1 LTDFMQWPLP
11 AILATLLVPV
21 LVVIVVVL
29 FVALRRASAARREV
43 EIVAR
48 EDKDASTRRF
58 RRLEHDL
65 HFLVDFFRIFA
76 RLLGEMHAE
85 RQVRM
90 IPQALLRAI
99 VEIYGPEV
107 ATVLVRRGSPSGS
120 GSSNPEELPRLSV
133 VALHSTRG
141 SLRKGMEFQFGEG
154 QAGVV
159 AERQQVMV
167 RKDFEEDLVASYQRA
182 QVTAEPEYDIIA
194 PMVAGGETLGVLAIS
209 RPDRHH
215 DSERDVLEMIAR
227 VGALTWK
234 NVQAYRDK
242 EVEAEVD
249 KLTRIF
255 NKGALLRRLGL
266 ALHEARRTG
275 VKTSIFMFDLDNFKI
290 YNDTNGHLAGDRL
303 LTQLAQL
310 VKETVRADDVFG
322 RFGGEEFLLVMPNR
336 NSAQALTVAGTI
348 RKRIEEYPFEG
359 GETQPLGRVT
369 ISGGVACFPD
379 DAAEQVELMQA
390 ADKALYKAKGDGR
403 NQVQRADESGLNP
416 IETQ

>member
-1 LTDFMQWPLP
+1 LTDLMQWPLP

-29 FVALRRASAARREV
+29 LVALRRSSAARREA
-43 EIVAR
+43 EILTREAKEASAR
-48 EDKDASTRRF
+48 KF
-58 RRLEHDL
+58 RRLEYDL

-90 IPQALLRAI
+90 IPHALLRAI

-107 ATVLVRRGSPSGS
+107 ATVLVRRGSPG
-120 GSSNPEELPRLSV
+120 GSNPEELPRLSV
-133 VALHSTRG
+133 AALHSTSG
-141 SLRKGMEFQFGEG
+141 SLQKGMEFQFGEG
-154 QAGVV
+154 QAGTV
-159 AERQQVMV
+159 AERQRVMV
-167 RKDFEEDLVASYQRA
+167 RKDFDEDLVASYQRS
-182 QVTAEPEYDIIA
+182 QVTTEPKYDIVA

-266 ALHEARRTG
+266 ALHEARKTG
-275 VKTSIFMFDLDNFKI
+275 GKTSIFMFDLDNFKV

-322 RFGGEEFLLVMPNR
+322 RFGGEEFLLVMPDR

-379 DAAEQVELMQA
+379 DETQQVELMQA
-390 ADKALYKAKGDGR
+390 ADNALYRAKEDGR
-403 NQVQRADESGLNP
+403 NQVRRAEESGLNP
-416 IETQ
+416 IDTQ

>member
-1 LTDFMQWPLP
+1 MTDLMQWPLL

-21 LVVIVVVL
+21 LVVIAVVL
-29 FVALRRASAARREV
+29 LIALRRASAARREV

-48 EDKDASTRRF
+48 EDKEASTRRF

-107 ATVLVRRGSPSGS
+107 ATVLVRRGSPG
-120 GSSNPEELPRLSV
+120 GNPEELPRLSV

-154 QAGVV
+154 QAGIV

-167 RKDFEEDLVASYQRA
+167 RKDFDEDVVASYQRS
-182 QVTAEPEYDIIA
+182 QVPSEPKYDIIA
-194 PMVAGGETLGVLAIS
+194 PMVASGETLGVLAIS

-266 ALHEARRTG
+266 ALHEARRNG

-390 ADKALYKAKGDGR
+390 ADNALYRAKDGGR

>member
-1 LTDFMQWPLP
+1 LADLMQWPLL
-11 AILATLLVPV
+11 AILATFLAPALLL
-21 LVVIVVVL
+21 LVVIL
-29 FVALRRASAARREV
+29 FVALRRNSAARQGAEIEAREV
-43 EIVAR
+43 KE
-48 EDKDASTRRF
+48 ASERKF
-58 RRLEHDL
+58 RRIEYDL
-65 HFLVDFFRIFA
+65 RFLVAFYRVFA
-76 RLLGEMHAE
+76 RLLAEMHAE

-90 IPQALLRAI
+90 IPQALLTAM

-107 ATVLVRRGSPSGS
+107 AAVLVRRDSPGSNSKEVS
-120 GSSNPEELPRLSV
+120 RLSV
-133 VALHSTRG
+133 AALHSIRG
-141 SLRKGMEFQFGEG
+141 ALKKGMEFRFGEG
-154 QAGVV
+154 QAGMV

-167 RKDFEEDLVASYQRA
+167 RKDFEEDQVASYERSR
-182 QVTAEPEYDIIA
+182 VTTEPKYDIVA
-194 PMVAGGETLGVLAIS
+194 PMVAGGETLGVLAIC

-234 NVQAYRDK
+234 NVQAYRNK

-255 NKGALLRRLGL
+255 NKGALLSRLGL
-266 ALHEARRTG
+266 ALHEARKAG
-275 VKTSIFMFDLDNFKI
+275 GKVAIFMFDLDNFKI

-303 LTQLAQL
+303 LTQLSQL

-322 RFGGEEFLLVMPNR
+322 RFGGEEFLLVIPNR
-336 NSAQALTVAGTI
+336 NGAQAMTVARTI

-379 DAAEQVELMQA
+379 DAAEQVELMRA
-390 ADKALYKAKGDGR
+390 ADTALYRAKEGGR
-403 NQVQRADESGLNP
+403 NQVRRADESGLNP
-416 IETQ
+416 TISR

>member
-1 LTDFMQWPLP
+1 MQSPP
-11 AILATLLVPV
+11 FAILATILAPALL
-21 LVVIVVVL
+21 LIVVAL
-29 FVALRRASAARREV
+29 IVALRRSSAAQQEAEIAAREV
-43 EIVAR
+43 
-48 EDKDASTRRF
+48 KDAAERKF

-65 HFLVDFFRIFA
+65 NFLVDFYRVFA
-76 RLLGEMHAE
+76 RLLAEMHAE
-85 RQVRM
+85 KQVRM
-90 IPQALLRAI
+90 IPQALLKAM

-107 ATVLVRRGSPSGS
+107 AAVLVRRGPPSG
-120 GSSNPEELPRLSV
+120 NPEEVARLSV
-133 VALHSTRG
+133 VALHSIRG
-141 SLRKGMEFQFGEG
+141 SMKKGMEFKFGEG
-154 QAGVV
+154 QAGMV
-159 AERQQVMV
+159 AERKQVMV
-167 RKDFEEDLVASYQRA
+167 RKDFEEDQLASYQRS
-182 QVTAEPEYDIIA
+182 QVTVEPKYDIIA

-234 NVQAYRDK
+234 NVQAYREK

-266 ALHEARRTG
+266 ALHEARSTG
-275 VKTSIFMFDLDNFKI
+275 GKASIFMFDLDNFKV

-303 LTQLAQL
+303 LTQLSQL

-336 NSAQALTVAGTI
+336 NAAQAMTAAGTI
-348 RKRIEEYPFEG
+348 RQRIEEYPFEG
-359 GETQPLGRVT
+359 GATQPMGRVT

-379 DAAEQVELMQA
+379 DAVEQVELMQA
-390 ADKALYKAKGDGR
+390 ADNALYRAKEGGR
-403 NQVQRADESGLNP
+403 NEVQRAQESGLNP
-416 IETQ
+416 MDTR